1 VLLTEPRGNW
11 EQLAKLLCH
20 ALLPLAAARL
30 VCPPYL
36 QNRDVHG
43 VAQVGSILRHSE
55 DSAWRCDTAQR
66 MRSEWYQRY
75 AGLGGERV
83 RDQDNL
89 VERPA

>member
-1 VLLTEPRGNW
+1 MLLTATARH
-11 EQLAKLLCH
+11 LVRFAKILCH
-20 ALLPLAAARL
+20 ALPPPAVGRL
-30 VCPPYL
+30 VCRPDL
-36 QNRDVHG
+36 QNRDVRG
-43 VAQVGSILRHSE
+43 VAQIGSILRHSE

-83 RDQDNL
+83 RDKDDL